1 MAPRYVIV
9 GASLAGATAA
19 ITLREEG
26 ADGSVTLIGAE
37 HEPPYERPPLSKAY
51 LRGDVPFDKALVRP
65 AAFYAEHGIETIFG
79 TRATR
84 IDPSTRVVELEDH
97 RQVPFDALLIA
108 TGGRNRRVSIP
119 GAALEGIYG
128 LRTVQDADR
137 IRKEMVAGR
146 RAVVVGMGFIGSEV
160 TASLRQKGLDVVAVD
175 PSKTPLFRVLGEA
188 IGRTIAD
195 LHRAHGVRT
204 IFEDTV
210 AAFEGTRRV
219 THVVTK
225 AGRRLE
231 CDFVVMGIGI
241 EPAVELLEGSG
252 IHVDNGVVV
261 DEYCQ
266 TNVSDVYAAGDV
278 ANHHHPIFDRRIRV
292 EHWQNAIK
300 QGAAA
305 ARNIL
310 GRRVPYDEVH
320 WFWSDQYDANLQYA
334 GFHTTWE
341 QLIVRGRLDSDSYL
355 ACYVNGGRIDAA
367 VGLNREGRAAC
378 HAAHQVPARGRSRA
392 APGRRRRPALTTS
405 TSIAAHSVEEG
416 PDDYPDPWFRGNW
429 LGDRRVHSAN
439 CSSDKRALHCRHQH
453 LGVLSLVDGLVT
465 VSDSCVDDW

>member
-26 ADGSVTLIGAE
+26 ANGTVTLIGAE
-37 HEPPYERPPLSKAY
+37 NELPYERPPLSKAY
-51 LRGDVPFDKALVRP
+51 LRVDVPFDKALVRP
-65 AAFYAEHGIETIFG
+65 AAFYAEHSIETIFG
-79 TRATR
+79 MRATR
-84 IDPSTRVVELEDH
+84 IDPSTRIVELEDH

-146 RAVVVGMGFIGSEV
+146 RVVVVGMGFIGSEV
-160 TASLRQKGLDVVAVD
+160 TASLRQKGLDVVVID

-188 IGRTIAD
+188 VGQTIAD

-219 THVVTK
+219 THVIK
-225 AGRRLE
+225 RSGLRLE
-231 CDFVVMGIGI
+231 CDFVIVGIGI

-252 IHVDNGVVV
+252 IHLDNGVVV

-266 TNVSDVYAAGDV
+266 TNVSGVYAAGDI
-278 ANHHHPIFDRRIRV
+278 ANHYHPIFNRRIRV

-310 GRRVPYDEVH
+310 GRRVPYDEIH
-320 WFWSDQYDANLQYA
+320 WFWSDQYDANLQCA

-355 ACYVNGGRIDAA
+355 ACYVNDGRIDAV
-367 VGLNREGRAAC
+367 VGLNRAKD
-378 HAAHQVPARGRSRA
+378 V
-392 APGRRRRPALTTS
+392 
-405 TSIAAHSVEEG
+405 
-416 PDDYPDPWFRGNW
+416 
-429 LGDRRVHSAN
+429 RRVMPLIKSR
-439 CSSDKRALHCRHQH
+439 RAVDLEQLRDEAVD
-453 LGVLSLVDGLVT
+453 LRSLKA
-465 VSDSCVDDW
+465 SP

>member
-1 MAPRYVIV
+1 MGRKYVIV
-9 GASLAGATAA
+9 GASLTGATAA

-26 ADGSVTLIGAE
+26 ADGDVILIGAE
-37 HEPPYERPPLSKAY
+37 REPPYERPPLSKAY

-65 AAFYAEHGIETIFG
+65 AAFYAEHGIQTVFG
-79 TRATR
+79 IRATR
-84 IDPSTRVVELEDH
+84 IDPSARVVELEDH
-97 RQVPFDALLIA
+97 RRVPFDTLLIA

-119 GAALEGIYG
+119 GSDLEGIYS

-137 IRKEMVAGR
+137 IRAEMIAGR

-160 TASLRQKGLDVVAVD
+160 AASLRQKGLDVVAVD

-188 IGRTIAD
+188 VGQTIAE

-219 THVVTK
+219 GCVVTK
-225 AGRRLE
+225 GGLRLE
-231 CDFVVMGIGI
+231 CDFAVVGVGI
-241 EPAVELLEGSG
+241 EPAVELLGDSG

-266 TNVSDVYAAGDV
+266 TNISGVYAAGDV
-278 ANHHHPIFDRRIRV
+278 ANHYHRVFDRRIRV

-305 ARNIL
+305 ARNML
-310 GRRVPYDEVH
+310 GERIAYDEIH

-334 GFHTTWE
+334 GFHTKCE
-341 QLIVRGRLDSDSYL
+341 QLVVRGRLESDSYL
-355 ACYVNGGRIDAA
+355 ACYVNDGRIDAA
-367 VGLNREGRAAC
+367 VGLNRAKDLRR
-378 HAAHQVPARGRSRA
+378 VMPLIKARGAVSLEQLRD
-392 APGRRRRPALTTS
+392 
-405 TSIAAHSVEEG
+405 E
-416 PDDYPDPWFRGNW
+416 
-429 LGDRRVHSAN
+429 RV
-439 CSSDKRALHCRHQH
+439 DLRALHASH
-453 LGVLSLVDGLVT
+453 
-465 VSDSCVDDW
+465 